1 MFSSFWCLILK
12 KNISCMLYQYLKYH
26 CHSAKE
32 ILFWKGT
39 KEASLNF
46 PFVVM
51 QENSIGRSTECD
63 TNSQLFKNLFQ
74 NNVFKVYSIHTIPIC
89 RIRKFISL
97 SCIYCHTELL
107 FLIQLIHWCAKLR
120 FNRSVLNDKFWA

>member
-1 MFSSFWCLILK
+1 MPRKFCFG
-12 KNISCMLYQYLKYH
+12 
-26 CHSAKE
+26 
-32 ILFWKGT
+32 KGT

-51 QENSIGRSTECD
+51 QENSIGRSIECD

-74 NNVFKVYSIHTIPIC
+74 NNVFKVYSIVELRNYEINTIPIC
-89 RIRKFISL
+89 RIHKFISL
-97 SCIYCHTELL
+97 SCIYCHTKLL

-120 FNRSVLNDKFWA
+120 FNRSVLNDKF